1 MKRVIHPRRFRPCSR
16 AFFLS
21 SSAAK
26 TAKDLTILQRRARY
40 LCDQISHCEIS
51 LPRLRDRD
59 DKPVLRYPNE
69 KFLARETGTI
79 VVFMVGL
86 CRGGPDQLDW
96 CAQLR
101 CAQQSAQNGEER

>member
-1 MKRVIHPRRFRPCSR
+1 MKSDARSSRVFQAPNLNSGFAALVIPRF
-16 AFFLS
+16 
-21 SSAAK
+21 
-26 TAKDLTILQRRARY
+26 ARN
-40 LCDQISHCEIS
+40 DE
-51 LPRLRDRD
+51 
-59 DKPVLRYPNE
+59 PVLRYPNE